1 LKNKKTKRI
10 SRTKS
15 QHTFAG
21 WEKLDGKSFHKLWHD
36 ARQSF
41 YEESPTKELIA
52 LVFDWMKKTGY
63 SSIDI
68 STAKKSI
75 GYPGISS
82 STGLLCKL
90 LKAGCP
96 DHNPI
101 HAEYMDSLPGTRALQ
116 PLSSYIKTAIEH
128 SITNGSLIED
138 EIEQKE
144 EKPKAEVISIQQRML
159 EQVIPLMSEFEE
171 ILDNLDINKFD
182 PYKMLLSSEIVKP
195 AHAKI
200 IKDQYA
206 SMLEEAKEVVAFED
220 EQIKEAYNHLS
231 KNERK
236 HFLMFYEK
244 IDVACDMIINAGKA
258 KRKPRKAKA
267 VSKEKIIS
275 RLNYQTTNTEFKVV
289 SINPIDILG
298 ATELWVFNTKYRR
311 IGKYVADSLFGEL
324 SVKGSTI
331 INYDPTKSIQKTLR
345 KPEEQ
350 LKQFNKSGKVALRK
364 YLDEITSKPALLN
377 GRINKDTILLK
388 II

>member
-1 LKNKKTKRI
+1 MRNKKTKRI

-36 ARQSF
+36 SRQSF

-63 SSIDI
+63 SNADI
-68 STAKKSI
+68 NSAKKSV

-116 PLSSYIKTAIEH
+116 PLSSYIKTAIEN
-128 SITNGSLIED
+128 SIASGSLIEN

-236 HFLMFYEK
+236 HLLMFYEK

-275 RLNYQTTNTEFKVV
+275 KLNYQTTNAEFKVV

-298 ATELWVFNTKYRR
+298 ATELWVFNTKYRK

-324 SVKGSTI
+324 NIKGSTI
-331 INYDPTKSIQKTLR
+331 INYDPTNSVQKTLR

-364 YLDEITSKPALLN
+364 YLDEITSKSAPLN

-388 II
+388 VI